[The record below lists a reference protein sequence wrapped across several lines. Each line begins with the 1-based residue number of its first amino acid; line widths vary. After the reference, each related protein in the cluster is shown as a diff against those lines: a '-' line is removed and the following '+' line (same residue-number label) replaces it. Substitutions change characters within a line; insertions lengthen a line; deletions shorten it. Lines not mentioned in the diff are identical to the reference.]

1 MKLIMAI
8 ISDEDSNSVI
18 SELGSKVLCYKV
30 VFNRRILRSGNTTIM
45 IGADEDKIL
54 K

>member
-18 SELGSKVLCYKV
+18 SELGRQGFGVTKLCSTGG
-30 VFNRRILRSGNTTIM
+30 F
-45 IGADEDKIL
+45 
-54 K
+54 